1 MTPRD
6 KLRPL
11 LLESIRD
18 YAAQTGLP
26 INTTDDMRLLGR
38 DALLD
43 SLGLVTILASFEADI
58 NDTFGTEIVLADERA
73 MSMERSP
80 FRTVSSLV
88 DYACTLLDENG
99 KGS

>member
-1 MTPRD
+1 VAQRD
-6 KLRPL
+6 KLQ
-11 LLESIRD
+11 SILFQSVRD
-18 YAAQTGLP
+18 YAVQTGLQVEV
-26 INTTDDMRLLGR
+26 TEDMRLLGR

-43 SLGLVTILASFEADI
+43 SLGLVIILASFEADI
-58 NDTFGTEIVLADERA
+58 NDTFGTEVVLADERA

>member
-1 MTPRD
+1 MTSPD

-26 INTTDDMRLLGR
+26 INTSEDMRLLGR
-38 DALLD
+38 DALVD

-88 DYACTLLDENG
+88 DYACALLDENG

>member
-1 MTPRD
+1 MAQRD
-6 KLRPL
+6 KLR
-11 LLESIRD
+11 SILFKSVQD
-18 YAAQTGLP
+18 YAVQSGLQFEV
-26 INTTDDMRLLGR
+26 TDDTRLLGR
-38 DALLD
+38 DARLD
-43 SLGLVTILASFEADI
+43 SLGLVMIVASFEADI

-99 KGS
+99 KG

>member
-1 MTPRD
+1 MNQRD
-6 KLRPL
+6 KLQ
-11 LLESIRD
+11 SILFQSVRD
-18 YAAQTGLP
+18 YAVQTGLQVEVTED
-26 INTTDDMRLLGR
+26 IRLLGR
-38 DALLD
+38 DALVD
-43 SLGLVTILASFEADI
+43 SLGLVIILASFEADI